1 MVRYPTWRHCP
12 GSLWISLGNFGSGP
26 IFSAASRLA
35 IWRIPPDAVPSPREN
50 QNMAPA
56 ETADARVN
64 SDLRTGR
71 VLCPAYYDA
80 LGQRPQPIDR
90 VIIAP
95 DLEPRAATAR
105 LSSSSGSAFSFA
117 PLSPQQRRDRLA
129 LVVADVARVKRFDVT
144 VGGLSRSQLMSKL
157 CSRDVRL
164 NTHAETLLGGIDFT
178 QRALL
183 RSLSG
188 P

>member
-1 MVRYPTWRHCP
+1 
-12 GSLWISLGNFGSGP
+12 
-26 IFSAASRLA
+26 
-35 IWRIPPDAVPSPREN
+35 
-50 QNMAPA
+50 MAPA

-64 SDLRTGR
+64 SDLQTGR
-71 VLCPAYYDA
+71 FLCPACYDA

-95 DLEPRAATAR
+95 HLEPRASTAR

-178 QRALL
+178 QRAPLTVAVTERTVIELGFPTGATLPQVLEAAQHQGLL
-183 RSLSG
+183 LCPVETG
-188 P
+188 